1 MLVLER
7 KNRALV
13 LEAVL
18 EAAVVDA
25 VAETNPRAC
34 LAGTHL
40 GDTGII
46 AEPKGVGLEL
56 GAGLTEVVVD
66 VVEKTISHGSLGTN
80 NCRLGA
86 VVTTTKEA
94 ALILEI

>member
-1 MLVLER
+1 MEAILETT
-7 KNRALV
+7 
-13 LEAVL
+13 
-18 EAAVVDA
+18 VVDA
-25 VAETNPRAC
+25 VAETNSRTC

-40 GDTGII
+40 GNAGII
-46 AEPKGVGLEL
+46 AKPKGVGLEL

>member
-1 MLVLER
+1 M
-7 KNRALV
+7 V

-40 GDTGII
+40 GNAGII
-46 AEPKGVGLEL
+46 AEPKDTGLL
-56 GAGLTEVVVD
+56 LSTGLTEVVVD
-66 VVEKTISHGSLGTN
+66 IVEKAISHGSLGTD